1 VQPLFEHRLELAG
14 YETRALELEGEGPG
28 LVLLHGWGDS
38 ADTWRPLLAELG
50 ARDRRAIAVDS
61 PGFGTA
67 SRLRDGK
74 MLPQLDAFSAALV
87 EEWAE
92 GGDVVVVG
100 NSLGGVTALRLAERD
115 ELPLAGVVPVAPAG
129 LQMPRWFDVIERDP
143 LLRRLLALPL
153 PIAPQVLRTTVG
165 EIYRQLVFARPRA
178 AEAAVVAAFAAH
190 HASRERVA
198 ALLASGRRLLPE
210 LQSPPFDF
218 ERIECPV
225 LLVWGTRDR
234 MVPHTGA
241 RILLEALPH
250 THVELLNGV
259 GHCPQLEA
267 TQQLLDLLLQFPAT
281 VRA

>member
-1 VQPLFEHRLELAG
+1 VQPLFEHRLDVAG
-14 YETRALELEGEGPG
+14 YDTRVLELEGEGPG
-28 LVLLHGWGDS
+28 LLLLHGWGDS

-50 ARDRRAIAVDS
+50 ARDRRAIAVDL

-67 SRLRDGK
+67 SPLRDGP
-74 MLPQLDAFSAALV
+74 MLPQFDAFAEALV
-87 EEWAE
+87 REWS
-92 GGDVVVVG
+92 GGEDVVVVG
-100 NSLGGVTALRLAERD
+100 NSLGGVTALRLAARA

-153 PIAPQVLRTTVG
+153 PIAPPVLRAMVG
-165 EIYRQLVFARPRA
+165 EVYRQLVFARPRA

-210 LQSPPFDF
+210 LQTSPFEF
-218 ERIECPV
+218 ERVRCPV

-241 RILLEALPH
+241 RILIEALPH
-250 THVELLNGV
+250 THVELLDGV

-267 TQQLLDLLLQFPAT
+267 TERLLELLLPFPAA
-281 VRA
+281 VPA